1 MGTEDKF
8 LKEQFGNKRPFKV
21 PDGYF
26 ENLASQIME
35 KLPERDVKV
44 AQKQKKPSVWR
55 IYRYVAVAACLCAI
69 MFSVLIY
76 LDKAQKGVSP
86 ELQSSVTYDSYYDVV
101 DYVTDYGMMD
111 NDDIYAL
118 LSEN

>member
-1 MGTEDKF
+1 
-8 LKEQFGNKRPFKV
+8 
-21 PDGYF
+21 
-26 ENLASQIME
+26 
-35 KLPERDVKV
+35 
-44 AQKQKKPSVWR
+44 
-55 IYRYVAVAACLCAI
+55 

-76 LDKAQKGVSP
+76 LDKAQKDVNP

>member
-1 MGTEDKF
+1 
-8 LKEQFGNKRPFKV
+8 
-21 PDGYF
+21 
-26 ENLASQIME
+26 ME

-76 LDKAQKGVSP
+76 LDKAQKDVSP